1 MSEKVKKTLI
11 WIVLILLILVHV
23 PVPSWNTDG
32 GTFRLSALAWRYTHY
47 HIIADDTLKALY
59 EQKENWESEL
69 SARWDR
75 YYTDGFLE
83 RAVFQ
88 YFPSN
93 LTEKGVL
100 DP

>member
-1 MSEKVKKTLI
+1 MSEKAKKTLI
-11 WIVLILLILVHV
+11 WIVLILVILVHV
-23 PVPSWNTDG
+23 PVPSWNKDG

-47 HIIADDTLKALY
+47 HIIADETLKARY
-59 EQKENWESEL
+59 EQKENWETEL
-69 SARWDR
+69 AERWER
-75 YYTDGFLE
+75 YCKDGFLE
-83 RAVFQ
+83 RGIFQ